1 MQGKSVSLGVR
12 VPEELKDRLTELA
25 KQERRTVSQL
35 VMLILTDY
43 IEGRLVPAKN
53 PPQ

>member
-12 VPEELKDRLTELA
+12 VPEELKERLTALA

-43 IEGRLVPAKN
+43 VEGRLVAKKN
-53 PPQ
+53 PPR